1 MKRISDFGYRIS
13 VEWRPFRQF
22 NERPGN
28 PTSDIRH
35 PFSSILAVALCVC
48 LLGVS
53 ALPAGCKRR
62 DKKIRVQQTDED
74 TATLASVIQMG
85 DPKVAV
91 QLLNGFFNIE
101 SNSWRWTMGKF
112 AVALRPPR
120 NASVKGATLHLKFVL
135 PEAVLSKIKTTSI
148 SAKVGS
154 VVLSP
159 ETYTQPGEFD
169 YSRDVDPK
177 LLSGEVVNV
186 EFSMDKYLTAGMLE
200 SRELGVI
207 A

>member
-1 MKRISDFGYRIS
+1 MIKSYSSR
-13 VEWRPFRQF
+13 RQ
-22 NERPGN
+22 
-28 PTSDIRH
+28 
-35 PFSSILAVALCVC
+35 AVALGVF
-48 LLGVS
+48 LLS
-53 ALPAGCKRR
+53 LAAPGCRRR

-74 TATLASVIQMG
+74 MPTLASVIQMG
-85 DPKVAV
+85 DPKAES
-91 QLLNGFFNIE
+91 QLLNGFYNIE
-101 SNSWRWTMGKF
+101 SNTWRWTMGKF

-148 SAKVGS
+148 SAKVGT
-154 VVLSP
+154 VTLSP

-169 YSRDVDPK
+169 YSREVDPK

-186 EFSMDKYLTAGMLE
+186 EFNMDKFLTAGMVE

-207 A
+207 ATSIGFEAK